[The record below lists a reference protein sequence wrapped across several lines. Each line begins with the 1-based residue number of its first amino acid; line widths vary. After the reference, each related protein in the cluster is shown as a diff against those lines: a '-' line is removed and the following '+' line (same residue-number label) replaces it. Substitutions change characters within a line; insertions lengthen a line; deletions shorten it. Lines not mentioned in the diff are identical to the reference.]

1 MELQIFQSKKD
12 NFSVRTIKDDK
23 GNIYFVAK
31 DVAQA
36 LEYSEASNS
45 ARLFAN
51 VPEIWKG
58 VKPIHTPGGE
68 QKMLCLTEQ
77 GLYFFLG
84 RSDKQKALPYQM
96 WIAGDVVPSIRQTGF
111 YATQATAQQILN
123 DPDVFIEV
131 LKAYKE
137 QKARNT
143 ELKAKNEFLEQATQS
158 LQRQIVANKP
168 KVIFADA
175 VNASKDSM
183 LIGNFA
189 KFLKQNGVDMGQ
201 NRLFDWFRKN
211 GYLMNVT
218 SGERK
223 NMPTQ
228 KSMDLG
234 LFEVKKTVINNPD
247 GSNRVTHTPKIT
259 SKGQIY
265 FINLFLK
272 EA

>member
-1 MELQIFQSKKD
+1 MGIQIFTKD
-12 NFSVRTIKDDK
+12 NFTARTVQDDN
-23 GNIYFVAK
+23 GTIWFVAK
-31 DVAQA
+31 DVAKA
-36 LEYSEASNS
+36 LDYSEATISNMEKTI
-45 ARLFAN
+45 AH
-51 VPEIWKG
+51 VPKVWKG
-58 VKPIHTPGGE
+58 RYPITTPGGE

-84 RSDKQKALPYQM
+84 RSDKPKAIPYQM
-96 WIAGDVVPSIRQTGF
+96 WVAGDVVPSIRQTGF

-123 DPDVFIEV
+123 DPDIFIDV

-137 QKARNT
+137 QKHRNV
-143 ELKAKNEFLEQATQS
+143 ELAAKNEFLEQVTQS
-158 LQRQIVANKP
+158 LQKQVVANKP

-175 VNASKDSM
+175 VDASDDSM

-189 KFLKQNGVDMGQ
+189 KILKQNGVDMGQ
-201 NRLFDWFRKN
+201 NRLFEWFRKN

-218 SGERK
+218 KGERK

-247 GSNRVTHTPKIT
+247 GSNRITHTTKIT
-259 SKGQIY
+259 GRGQIY

-272 EA
+272 GI